1 MAPSPISIK
10 LRCTSWKQL
19 AALYERDLTRNAVFL
34 KSSAPPPLG
43 TSVRINLTLPTQVL
57 IIMRGVVHEHVGPG
71 GLNGRGPG
79 VDIQLQEVPE
89 DAMATIEAALT
100 SAKRDIAAS
109 PSPQDSD
116 DTPPRGSS
124 RLDGPSP
131 SAGYPA
137 NGAASA
143 PPGDVASHED
153 QAPPEQPSAAPASL
167 PVDDDLVGKLRQE
180 LESLRKLNPFQIL
193 GVGYETTDEAVNRAF
208 ASLSKR
214 YHPDRFAGDENGE
227 AREIATA
234 IFSLIRHAYRGLN
247 STEARAISLEEL
259 EEKRAQANG
268 SALAPTGEEDDAAA
282 APEDTPAAPDDEGI
296 SLFDSIMTDDD
307 SAETEPQSSD
317 DDGFPVE
324 APVASPRGLMDLESH
339 DPRSVA
345 PSGEAPGL
353 VDEGGLTA
361 APPAGLGDGFD
372 DAFGDGF
379 GDGFSPEPGA
389 EPADAPV
396 NGYEDAAPYPPSDDG
411 SPIDIEIEDPDGP
424 VLHDQE
430 PASDIGLADEDV
442 LAAGSVP
449 VPSSDS
455 DSSAVQLAIDD
466 PTPIPPPSPI
476 GESDEERDDGISDDM
491 IDAIPL
497 DDDGA
502 IELLDDDDALTEPE
516 PIEEAVAES
525 RPRSGPPPLPVPG
538 ARPAPPPIPGAKRP
552 PQVVVAPEPMA
563 EEIEPTPIP
572 VAVAPEPE
580 PEPAPEISVPPEP
593 PAESPAS
600 ALADLQ
606 IDDGSDDALDDGLD
620 EAFADPAEPPG
631 TYAGEASAAD
641 SSMEEPIEEEP
652 VEEEPIEEEPP
663 ADEVP
668 SWLGMAAEPRFAEAF
683 DLIRDRKYREALTVY
698 KVALRRDPGDKGAR
712 VGIELTEGL
721 KALEERDRMEAAQR
735 FELVLELDPG
745 NQRAAQAIA
754 EMREQAAAERKEHLE
769 KLRNQQD

>member
-79 VDIQLQEVPE
+79 VDIQLQEVPG
-89 DAMATIEAALT
+89 DAMATIEAALA

-109 PSPQDSD
+109 PSPQESD

-124 RLDGPSP
+124 RPDVPSS
-131 SAGYPA
+131 SAGYPT

-143 PPGDVASHED
+143 PPGDVASHEE

-214 YHPDRFAGDENGE
+214 YHPDRFASDENGE

-268 SALAPTGEEDDAAA
+268 SALAPAGEEDGAAA
-282 APEDTPAAPDDEGI
+282 APEDTPGAPDDEGI
-296 SLFDSIMTDDD
+296 SLFDSIMTGDD
-307 SAETEPQSSD
+307 SAGTESQSSG
-317 DDGFPVE
+317 DDGLSAE
-324 APVASPRGLMDLESH
+324 APVAPSHGLMDLESH
-339 DPRSVA
+339 EPRSAA

-361 APPAGLGDGFD
+361 APSAGLGDGFD
-372 DAFGDGF
+372 DAFNDGF
-379 GDGFSPEPGA
+379 GDGLSEESGA

-396 NGYEDAAPYPPSDDG
+396 NGYEDAAPYPSSDDG

-424 VLHDQE
+424 ALHDQD

-442 LAAGSVP
+442 LAARSVP

-476 GESDEERDDGISDDM
+476 GESDEDRDDGISDDL

-497 DDDGA
+497 DDDA
-502 IELLDDDDALTEPE
+502 SIELLDDDALTEPE
-516 PIEEAVAES
+516 PIEEAAAES

-552 PQVVVAPEPMA
+552 PQVVAPEPMA
-563 EEIEPTPIP
+563 EEIEPTPAP
-572 VAVAPEPE
+572 VAVAPE

-606 IDDGSDDALDDGLD
+606 IDDGADDVADDGLD

-631 TYAGEASAAD
+631 TYAGEESAAD
-641 SSMEEPIEEEP
+641 SSM
-652 VEEEPIEEEPP
+652 EEPIEEEPP

-683 DLIRDRKYREALTVY
+683 DLIRDGKYREALTVY